1 MEHNNRK
8 SHLLGLM
15 QTEHSKLEALLNSL
29 NEEQMLRPDVVG
41 TWSVKDV
48 LAHLTWW
55 EQTMISEIVHS
66 VELDPGLNGEP

>member
-41 TWSVKDV
+41 TW
-48 LAHLTWW
+48 W